1 MSKVG
6 GKILLMKR
14 ILTQIIG
21 IFILSAIFLRCSK
34 DEDRFQ
40 PELAGQ
46 VVFWTSEDFGDIT
59 VKCNGREHTT
69 THYYYNGVPDCG
81 DLGCAT
87 FNLMPGTYEFSASN
101 SYDNWEGEVT
111 VIENLCSK
119 MRLIE

>member
-1 MSKVG
+1 
-6 GKILLMKR
+6 MKKK
-14 ILTQIIG
+14 LTQFTGVFFLFAIILG
-21 IFILSAIFLRCSK
+21 CKK

-46 VVFWTSEDFGDIT
+46 IVFWTSEDFGDIT
-59 VKCNGREHTT
+59 VKCNGREHTIT
-69 THYYYNGVPDCG
+69 YLYYSGLPDCG
-81 DLGCAT
+81 DVGCAT

-101 SYDNWEGEVT
+101 GYDNWEGEVT